1 MRVLWEAEE
10 ISDTVNSRSKVTE
23 VKRIYMRKK
32 KNPEMIQIKMSK
44 LLFFRFLK
52 FLFSLLLY
60 KFFNK
65 NYLKNNPLY
74 R

>member
-32 KNPEMIQIKMSK
+32 KKNPEMI
-44 LLFFRFLK
+44 
-52 FLFSLLLY
+52 
-60 KFFNK
+60 
-65 NYLKNNPLY
+65 
-74 R
+74 